1 MVVATRVS
9 FLINR
14 FERKRTRDNFSFHET
29 RLNLRF
35 FLSRPF
41 FPSSCSFSQENCVFL
56 YFYTQ
61 IPSPLFVFFLD
72 VLVLVFVVVVVNS
85 HEGGEG
91 RGTLTLTFLKMN
103 LSFFD

>member
-1 MVVATRVS
+1 M
-9 FLINR
+9 
-14 FERKRTRDNFSFHET
+14 
-29 RLNLRF
+29 
-35 FLSRPF
+35 
-41 FPSSCSFSQENCVFL
+41 FL

-85 HEGGEG
+85 HEWG
-91 RGTLTLTFLKMN
+91 GTLTLTFLKMN